1 MTGLVFAS
9 DTAEVL
15 PLFLIS
21 KDGLSDW
28 LGGLSPQQRRWAKAA
43 GFKANA
49 GQVLLFAD
57 EDGSVVSAAGG
68 LGGAKDR
75 ARGRFLAASLRSKL
89 PEGNWAFATEA
100 SAEDL
105 TEAALGWL
113 LAGYSF
119 NRYAKKSASKAMLV
133 PPSGVDAARIEQIAA
148 GEAFARDLINTP
160 ASDMGQTSWKPP
172 LSLWPRL

>member
-9 DTAEVL
+9 ETAEAW
-15 PLFLIS
+15 PLFLVQ
-21 KDGLSDW
+21 KAGLSDW
-28 LGGLSPQQRRWAKAA
+28 LEELSPQQQSWAKAV

-89 PEGNWAFATEA
+89 PAGNWAFVTEA
-100 SAEDL
+100 SAKDV

-119 NRYAKKSASKAMLV
+119 NRYAKKSAPKAMLL
-133 PPSGVDAARIEQIAA
+133 PPEGA
-148 GEAFARDLINTP
+148 GRRPEVTAQR
-160 ASDMGQTSWKPP
+160 
-172 LSLWPRL
+172 